1 MVWSIVLAGS
11 LNEGKLKECSNA
23 VNEAMIQIG
32 NKYMIEY
39 VITALKEARGIEK
52 IIVAGPQ
59 KELAKIYGRDEDV
72 YLVERG
78 KTIIQSL
85 LNALS
90 LLPAE
95 DVSRILVV
103 TGDIPL
109 ITSKIID
116 DFLSRCSQE
125 EADIIY
131 PLVKKPLNEHKF
143 PGVKRTYVY
152 LKEGVVTGGN
162 IILINPQIVPRNA
175 QKAEDLVLL
184 RKSPLRLAKYIGFRY
199 IFKYLLRN
207 LSLKEAEARVN
218 ELFQIKGKAI
228 IVPYPEIGI
237 DVDKPSDLELVRKV
251 LA

>member
-1 MVWSIVLAGS
+1 M
-11 LNEGKLKECSNA
+11 
-23 VNEAMIQIG
+23 
-32 NKYMIEY
+32 
-39 VITALKEARGIEK
+39 
-52 IIVAGPQ
+52 
-59 KELAKIYGRDEDV
+59 
-72 YLVERG
+72 
-78 KTIIQSL
+78 
-85 LNALS
+85 
-90 LLPAE
+90 
-95 DVSRILVV
+95 
-103 TGDIPL
+103 
-109 ITSKIID
+109 
-116 DFLSRCSQE
+116 SRCSQE

-131 PLVKKPLNEHKF
+131 PLVKKPLNELKF